1 MCRNVSFLL
10 FHSPPSLEDLLLR
23 GAFPSAGTHTYCS
36 LNQLLRPTYGDH
48 HRWALILCFTNMPH
62 IPIML
67 DSALP
72 WAGGPK
78 LQLCER
84 LGLLLF
90 PAHPL
95 PCSLPLTLL
104 KTSPPSLLDSVSA
117 AVSTQH
123 PTVMPHCKRLCFN
136 TFWEH
141 FPATAYHVFILRWV
155 GLIIKG
161 FGVWKFMQGKQIDDS
176 YSTNVKKRSFLL
188 THSDEA
194 YNILLFSLHSCITR
208 WKLVWKWAIWKLSK
222 QFSHIGIDI

>member
-1 MCRNVSFLL
+1 
-10 FHSPPSLEDLLLR
+10 
-23 GAFPSAGTHTYCS
+23 
-36 LNQLLRPTYGDH
+36 
-48 HRWALILCFTNMPH
+48 
-62 IPIML
+62 ML

-161 FGVWKFMQGKQIDDS
+161 FGVCLKVYARKTNWWLLFNQCEEKVILAHSLWWSIQ
-176 YSTNVKKRSFLL
+176 YSTLFSTFLYNTMEASVKMGNLKTIQTILTHRHRHLNRIAMGSFLGL
-188 THSDEA
+188 
-194 YNILLFSLHSCITR
+194 
-208 WKLVWKWAIWKLSK
+208 
-222 QFSHIGIDI
+222 